1 MRYMRCE
8 PTLQHSKCH
17 IVVWF
22 PLVMIANIEGFIYC
36 CISRQSLVQT
46 MLHWRL
52 CDPKFAG

>member
-1 MRYMRCE
+1 MRCE